1 MRAGM
6 ARCGTGGMPLT
17 RAVVDTS
24 MGRVLLCAVHEM
36 FPRRLHGHQA
46 VAGFLDVSGSHSI
59 PGRRAISVGSA
70 KVQPD
75 AGARRYARALADQNE
90 MKHGESGK
98 TAKKDPSRLEAA
110 GSELDLVVR
119 ILGADP
125 KFGRFFADPSIP
137 QKDKQAAIDALA
149 RKARLSESTRNFL
162 RVLVINRRLGALP
175 SILRS
180 FEEIKDE
187 RLGVV
192 QAETT
197 TAVPLSAAE
206 LKRLRDALETMTGRT
221 VRIRHQIDA
230 ALLGGV
236 RTRIGSRIYDGT
248 LRHQLEALRQRLFG
262 AH

>member
-1 MRAGM
+1 MQ
-6 ARCGTGGMPLT
+6 PV
-17 RAVVDTS
+17 AV
-24 MGRVLLCAVHEM
+24 
-36 FPRRLHGHQA
+36 
-46 VAGFLDVSGSHSI
+46 
-59 PGRRAISVGSA
+59 
-70 KVQPD
+70 
-75 AGARRYARALADQNE
+75 ARRYARALADQIE

-110 GSELDLVVR
+110 GSELDLVIR

-175 SILRS
+175 TILRA

-230 ALLGGV
+230 ALLGGA
-236 RTRIGSRIYDGT
+236 RTRIGSRVYDGT
-248 LRHQLEALRQRLFG
+248 LRHQLEALRRRLVG